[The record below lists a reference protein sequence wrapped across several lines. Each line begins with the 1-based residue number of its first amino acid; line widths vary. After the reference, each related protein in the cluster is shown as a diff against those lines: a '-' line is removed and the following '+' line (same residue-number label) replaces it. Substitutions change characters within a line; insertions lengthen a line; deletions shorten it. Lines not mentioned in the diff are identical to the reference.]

1 MAWKY
6 KVGLI
11 LLVAVVVIW
20 VTSAEITQS
29 IFTDYEH
36 PFVVTYVGTS
46 MLVAYLAIAFIKE
59 CIMKIVRSHFRTKGN
74 CRKVAEIQSPL
85 PALEERTN
93 QSSNNNN
100 NTTSDKVENRDV
112 QYVVNIND
120 NNNNSNNSSNN
131 NGGCELRE
139 AENMEMRILKTEE
152 AKFSTKQIAVLAL
165 TIGPI
170 WFVSEYFTN
179 AALARTSVATTT
191 ILFSTSGLFTLIL
204 DACLERQ
211 SLTIVNVVAVVV
223 SMAGVAMTTVG
234 KTWAKDEPQSSSYG
248 HGKHSFVGDAFALL
262 SALTDGLYYVL
273 LKKYAGEE
281 GEKVDMQKFLGYVGL
296 FTLTTLWW
304 LIWPLR
310 AIGIEPKFMI
320 PQSTKVAEVV
330 LANCF
335 VANFVSDYFW
345 AMGVVWTSP
354 LVAALGASL
363 TIPLAMI
370 GDMVLHGRHYSLV
383 YIFGSIQV
391 FLGFIIANFS
401 DWISPKLKLRK
412 KFFNEA
418 K

>member
-11 LLVAVVVIW
+11 LLVVVVVIW
-20 VTSAEITQS
+20 VASAEITQS
-29 IFTDYEH
+29 IFADYEH
-36 PFVVTYVGTS
+36 PFVMTYVGTS
-46 MLVAYLAIAFIKE
+46 MLVAYLSIAFIKE
-59 CIMKIVRSHFRTKGN
+59 FIEKMVRSHFRNGN
-74 CRKVAEIQSPL
+74 SREVGELHHPFLQAI
-85 PALEERTN
+85 EERTN
-93 QSSNNNN
+93 QSSI
-100 NTTSDKVENRDV
+100 D
-112 QYVVNIND
+112 
-120 NNNNSNNSSNN
+120 NNSNNNIISEVGNSDAQSMVNIIQSEDVRVNNN
-131 NGGCELRE
+131 NGGCECE
-139 AENMEMRILKTEE
+139 AENLEMTILKTGET
-152 AKFSTKQIAVLAL
+152 KFSTKQILVLAL
-165 TIGPI
+165 AIGPI

-204 DACLERQ
+204 DTCLERQ
-211 SLTIVNVVAVVV
+211 SLTTVNVVAVVV
-223 SMAGVAMTTVG
+223 SMAGVVMTTIG
-234 KTWAKDEPQSSSYG
+234 NTEARDEPQSSSSG
-248 HGKHSFVGDAFALL
+248 HGKHSFVGDVFALL

-281 GEKVDMQKFLGYVGL
+281 GEKVDMQKFLGFVGL

-310 AIGIEPKFMI
+310 AIGIEPKFLI

-363 TIPLAMI
+363 TIPLAML

-383 YIFGSIQV
+383 YIFGSFQV
-391 FLGFIIANFS
+391 FLGFMIANLS
-401 DWISPKLKLRK
+401 DWISPKLKSKK
-412 KFFNEA
+412 KFFNGA

>member
-1 MAWKY
+1 MSWKY

-11 LLVAVVVIW
+11 LLIVVVVIW
-20 VTSAEITQS
+20 VTSAEIIQG
-29 IFTDYEH
+29 IFVDYEH

-46 MLVAYLAIAFIKE
+46 MLVAYLSIAFIRE
-59 CIMKIVRSHFRTKGN
+59 CIGKMVRSHFRNENSGE
-74 CRKVAEIQSPL
+74 VAELQAPL
-85 PALEERTN
+85 LLAIEERTN
-93 QSSNNNN
+93 QSSIGDDNNNN
-100 NTTSDKVENRDV
+100 NNIISEVENSDV
-112 QYVVNIND
+112 QCMVNIIQSEALRVNR
-120 NNNNSNNSSNN
+120 
-131 NGGCELRE
+131 NGGYECEAKNL
-139 AENMEMRILKTEE
+139 EMTILKTEE
-152 AKFSTKQIAVLAL
+152 AKFSTKQIAILAL
-165 TIGPI
+165 AIGPI
-170 WFVSEYFTN
+170 WFASEYFTN

-204 DACLERQ
+204 DTCLERQ
-211 SLTIVNVVAVVV
+211 SLTAVNVVAVVV
-223 SMAGVAMTTVG
+223 SMAGVVMTTIG
-234 KTWAKDEPQSSSYG
+234 NTEARDEPQSSSSG
-248 HGKHSFVGDAFALL
+248 HGKHSFVGDVFALL

-281 GEKVDMQKFLGYVGL
+281 GEKVDMQKFLGFVGL

-310 AIGIEPKFMI
+310 AIGIEPKFLI

-363 TIPLAMI
+363 TIPLAML

-383 YIFGSIQV
+383 YIFGSVQV
-391 FLGFIIANFS
+391 FLGFMIANLS
-401 DWISPKLKLRK
+401 DWVSLKLKLRK
-412 KFFNEA
+412 KFFNGA

>member
-1 MAWKY
+1 M
-6 KVGLI
+6 
-11 LLVAVVVIW
+11 
-20 VTSAEITQS
+20 
-29 IFTDYEH
+29 
-36 PFVVTYVGTS
+36 
-46 MLVAYLAIAFIKE
+46 
-59 CIMKIVRSHFRTKGN
+59 N
-74 CRKVAEIQSPL
+74 
-85 PALEERTN
+85 
-93 QSSNNNN
+93 
-100 NTTSDKVENRDV
+100 
-112 QYVVNIND
+112 
-120 NNNNSNNSSNN
+120 
-131 NGGCELRE
+131 
-139 AENMEMRILKTEE
+139 KTLYD
-152 AKFSTKQIAVLAL
+152 FFLQ
-165 TIGPI
+165 
-170 WFVSEYFTN
+170 YFTN

-204 DACLERQ
+204 NACLERQ
-211 SLTIVNVVAVVV
+211 SLTIVNVVAVIV

-234 KTWAKDEPQSSSYG
+234 KTWARDEPQSSSSG

-273 LKKYAGEE
+273 LKRYAGEE
-281 GEKVDMQKFLGYVGL
+281 AEKVDMQKFLGYVGL

-304 LIWPLR
+304 LFWPLR

-320 PQSTKVAEVV
+320 PQSTKVVEVV

-363 TIPLAMI
+363 TIPLAMV

-391 FLGFIIANFS
+391 FLGFIIANLS

-412 KFFNEA
+412 KFLNEG

>member
-1 MAWKY
+1 MGY
-6 KVGLI
+6 LCRNY
-11 LLVAVVVIW
+11 
-20 VTSAEITQS
+20 
-29 IFTDYEH
+29 TDYEH
-36 PFVVTYVGTS
+36 PFVMTYVGTS
-46 MLVAYLAIAFIKE
+46 MLVAYLSIAFIKE
-59 CIMKIVRSHFRTKGN
+59 FIEKMVRSHFRNGN
-74 CRKVAEIQSPL
+74 SREVGELHHPFLQAI
-85 PALEERTN
+85 EERTN
-93 QSSNNNN
+93 QSSI
-100 NTTSDKVENRDV
+100 D
-112 QYVVNIND
+112 
-120 NNNNSNNSSNN
+120 NNSSNNIISEVGNSDAQCMVNIIQSEDVRVNNN
-131 NGGCELRE
+131 NGGCECE
-139 AENMEMRILKTEE
+139 AENLEMTISKTEE
-152 AKFSTKQIAVLAL
+152 TKFSTKQILVLAIA
-165 TIGPI
+165 IGPI

-204 DACLERQ
+204 DTCLQRQ
-211 SLTIVNVVAVVV
+211 SLTTVNVVAVVV
-223 SMAGVAMTTVG
+223 SMAGVVMTTVG
-234 KTWAKDEPQSSSYG
+234 NTGARDEPQSSSSR
-248 HGKHSFVGDAFALL
+248 HGKHSFVGDVFALL

-281 GEKVDMQKFLGYVGL
+281 GEKVDMQKFLGFVGL

-310 AIGIEPKFMI
+310 AIGIEPKFLI

-363 TIPLAMI
+363 TIPLAML

-383 YIFGSIQV
+383 YIFGSVQV
-391 FLGFIIANFS
+391 FLGFMIANFS
-401 DWISPKLKLRK
+401 DWISPKLKSRK
-412 KFFNEA
+412 KLFNGV

>member
-1 MAWKY
+1 MAWRY
-6 KVGLI
+6 KGGLI
-11 LLVAVVVIW
+11 LLIAVVVIW
-20 VTSAEITQS
+20 VSSAEITQS
-29 IFTDYEH
+29 IFRDYEH
-36 PFVVTYVGTS
+36 PFVMTYIGTS

-59 CIMKIVRSHFRTKGN
+59 CIVKLFRTHFSNGN
-74 CRKVAEIQSPL
+74 SKKVAEVAQPQVMEEKSNNPSSP
-85 PALEERTN
+85 
-93 QSSNNNN
+93 NNNN
-100 NTTSDKVENRDV
+100 N
-112 QYVVNIND
+112 
-120 NNNNSNNSSNN
+120 NNNISEVGDGSEVHCVVQIQCEEEVVSVDKDNY
-131 NGGCELRE
+131 GGCEC
-139 AENMEMRILKTEE
+139 ENQEVAMALKTKET
-152 AKFSTKQIAVLAL
+152 KFAVLAL

-191 ILFSTSGLFTLIL
+191 ILFSTSGLFTLII
-204 DACLERQ
+204 DAFLERQ
-211 SLTIVNVVAVVV
+211 SLTIVNIVAVVV
-223 SMAGVAMTTVG
+223 SLAGVAMTTIG
-234 KTWAKDEPQSSSYG
+234 KTWAKDQPHSTSSE

-281 GEKVDMQKFLGYVGL
+281 GEKIDMQKFLGYVGL

-310 AIGIEPKFMI
+310 AIGIEPKFAI
-320 PQSTKVAEVV
+320 PRSTKVAELV

-335 VANFVSDYFW
+335 IGNFLSDYFW

-363 TIPLAMI
+363 TIPLAML

-383 YIFGSIQV
+383 YIFGSLQV
-391 FLGFIIANFS
+391 FLGFMIANLS
-401 DWISPKLKLRK
+401 DWISPKLKLRSR
-412 KFFNEA
+412 FFNDGSA

>member
-74 CRKVAEIQSPL
+74 S
-85 PALEERTN
+85 
-93 QSSNNNN
+93 
-100 NTTSDKVENRDV
+100 
-112 QYVVNIND
+112 
-120 NNNNSNNSSNN
+120 
-131 NGGCELRE
+131 
-139 AENMEMRILKTEE
+139 ENMEMRILKTEE

-211 SLTIVNVVAVVV
+211 SLTIVNAVAVVV
-223 SMAGVAMTTVG
+223 SMAGVVMTTVG

-363 TIPLAMI
+363 SIPLAMI

-401 DWISPKLKLRK
+401 DWISLKLKLRK

>member
-6 KVGLI
+6 KGGLI

-20 VTSAEITQS
+20 VASAEITQS

-36 PFVVTYVGTS
+36 PFVMTYVGTS
-46 MLVAYLAIAFIKE
+46 MLVAYLAIAFIRE
-59 CIMKIVRSHFRTKGN
+59 CIVKLFRSHFPNRNSKE
-74 CRKVAEIQSPL
+74 VAEIQ
-85 PALEERTN
+85 EQDN
-93 QSSNNNN
+93 NNNNN
-100 NTTSDKVENRDV
+100 NTNNNNNNNNNNISEVENGDV
-112 QYVVNIND
+112 HCVVNIECEEQEKGSV
-120 NNNNSNNSSNN
+120 SNN
-131 NGGCELRE
+131 GRCECE
-139 AENMEMRILKTEE
+139 AENGTQETP
-152 AKFSTKQIAVLAL
+152 FSTKQMAVLAL
-165 TIGPI
+165 AIGPI

-204 DACLERQ
+204 DACFERQ
-211 SLTIVNVVAVVV
+211 SLSIVNVVAVFV

-234 KTWAKDEPQSSSYG
+234 KTWARDETQSSFG
-248 HGKHSFVGDAFALL
+248 HEKHSYIGDVFALL
-262 SALTDGLYYVL
+262 SAFTDGLYYVL

-310 AIGIEPKFMI
+310 AMGIEPKFGI
-320 PQSTKVAEVV
+320 PQSTKVAEIV

-335 VANFVSDYFW
+335 VSNFVSDYFW

-363 TIPLAMI
+363 TIPLAMV
-370 GDMVLHGRHYSLV
+370 GDMLLHGRHYSLV
-383 YIFGSIQV
+383 YIFGSLQV
-391 FLGFIIANFS
+391 FLGFMIANFS

-412 KFFNEA
+412 KFFNGA
-418 K
+418 KYSLLT

>member
-6 KVGLI
+6 RVGLI
-11 LLVAVVVIW
+11 LLVAVVIIW
-20 VTSAEITQS
+20 VTSSEITQG

-59 CIMKIVRSHFRTKGN
+59 FIGKMVRSHFSNGN
-74 CRKVAEIQSPL
+74 SREVADLLPPL
-85 PALEERTN
+85 LQAIEERTN
-93 QSSNNNN
+93 QRDSNNNIISEVENNDVRCMVNIIQYEDVRNNNN
-100 NTTSDKVENRDV
+100 NN
-112 QYVVNIND
+112 
-120 NNNNSNNSSNN
+120 NN
-131 NGGCELRE
+131 NGGCECE
-139 AENMEMRILKTEE
+139 AKNMEMRILKTVE
-152 AKFSTKQIAVLAL
+152 AKFNTKQIAVLAL

-170 WFVSEYFTN
+170 WFVSEYFTY
-179 AALARTSVATTT
+179 AALARTSVATTA
-191 ILFSTSGLFTLIL
+191 ILFSTSSLFTLIF
-204 DACLERQ
+204 DACLEQQ
-211 SLTIVNVVAVVV
+211 SLTTVRVVAVIV
-223 SMAGVAMTTVG
+223 SMAGVVMTTMG
-234 KTWAKDEPQSSSYG
+234 KTGARDEASSSSSV
-248 HGKHSFVGDAFALL
+248 HKKHSFIGDGFALL

-330 LANCF
+330 LTNCF
-335 VANFVSDYFW
+335 VANFVSDYLW
-345 AMGVVWTSP
+345 VMGVVWTSP

-363 TIPLAMI
+363 TIPLAMV
-370 GDMVLHGRHYSLV
+370 GDMILHGRHYSLV

-401 DWISPKLKLRK
+401 DWISPKLILRK
-412 KFFNEA
+412 KFFNRA